1 MAVNNNPRNPSG
13 PVTPLKLKLGG
24 SANNQMAPPA
34 SGAASGDQQAYLHY
48 QQQQLKKL
56 EEENMRIRKEQM
68 EKRHQSNSGGGF
80 GMAPVTAGGTS
91 FVLDPETGMMVP
103 VSGAGESES
112 AQSSN
117 KVP

>member
-1 MAVNNNPRNPSG
+1 MDDEEQDEDGNPIVTRNNDAHFTPNPKMAVNNNPRNPSG

-34 SGAASGDQQAYLHY
+34 SGASGDQQAYLHY

-68 EKRHQSNSGGGF
+68 EKRHQS
-80 GMAPVTAGGTS
+80 
-91 FVLDPETGMMVP
+91 
-103 VSGAGESES
+103 
-112 AQSSN
+112 
-117 KVP
+117 